1 MEQWKVLKELDKYS
15 ISNYGRIKN
24 NKTGKIKALG
34 IHNGYYFISFEDYKN
49 GKRLPIHQLVAKY
62 FIPNIDNLKCINHKD
77 CMNAMMVV
85 NALKGSEKAYELV
98 AKMIHESPED
108 SPKQVQNNLFVLP
121 DKVELDSIASILSD
135 DKHKIDYDD
144 IAGMKG
150 E

>member
-1 MEQWKVLKELDKYS
+1 MKKEK
-15 ISNYGRIKN
+15 
-24 NKTGKIKALG
+24 
-34 IHNGYYFISFEDYKN
+34 FEV
-49 GKRLPIHQLVAKY
+49 GEI
-62 FIPNIDNLKCINHKD
+62 IIDNAGAVDSFSDSLKKIVNAKVNDEMLERMQGLDLLFGVKLDSIKD

-135 DKHKIDYDD
+135 DKHKVDYED
-144 IAGMKG
+144 IAGMK

>member
-1 MEQWKVLKELDKYS
+1 MKKEK
-15 ISNYGRIKN
+15 
-24 NKTGKIKALG
+24 
-34 IHNGYYFISFEDYKN
+34 FEV
-49 GKRLPIHQLVAKY
+49 GEI
-62 FIPNIDNLKCINHKD
+62 IIDNAGAVDSFSDSLKKIVNAKVNDEMLERMQGLDLLFGVKLDSIKD

-135 DKHKIDYDD
+135 DKHKVDYDS
-144 IAGMKG
+144 IAGV
-150 E
+150 EDDN

>member
-1 MEQWKVLKELDKYS
+1 MKKEK
-15 ISNYGRIKN
+15 
-24 NKTGKIKALG
+24 
-34 IHNGYYFISFEDYKN
+34 FEV
-49 GKRLPIHQLVAKY
+49 GEI
-62 FIPNIDNLKCINHKD
+62 IIDNAGAVDSFSDSLKKIVNAKVNDEMLERMHGLDLLFGVKLDSIKD

-135 DKHKIDYDD
+135 DKHKVDYED